1 MKHWGFTTTTICMVA
16 SCLWRTVLTRV
27 LLSFF
32 TISSS
37 APSLLTLLL
46 PLSSSPSL
54 TLFPTTTASS
64 ENLYFPS
71 FSLSLSAYA
80 FGVVIFF
87 LILHLVLLFY
97 FNFKASLLTSLLLLL
112 HSFMPFFINFRNW
125 VSVVLIKMFDL
136 CCFCLRVLVLLL
148 FLFKCL
154 VGFMLVLL
162 YCSSFWNCYSCCWMI
177 Y

>member
-1 MKHWGFTTTTICMVA
+1 MEHKDLNLLDEALGLHNNNNLYGRFMLVEDCVDTSAAFVLHHILKRSLA
-16 SCLWRTVLTRV
+16 SHP
-27 LLSFF
+27 
-32 TISSS
+32 SS
-37 APSLLTLLL
+37 AIVFLALSHPFSHYDRILRKLVFPLFLSISLCICIWCC
-46 PLSSSPSL
+46 
-54 TLFPTTTASS
+54 
-64 ENLYFPS
+64 YF
-71 FSLSLSAYA
+71 
-80 FGVVIFF
+80 FF

-162 YCSSFWNCYSCCWMI
+162 YCSSF
-177 Y
+177 